1 MEAQLTILLQQ
12 LVNALTLGSLYVLV
26 ALSVTI
32 IFGLTGI
39 VNFAVGQLMMV
50 SSYLTLVFVTL
61 QIPFAISVVL
71 AVVILSVVGIGL
83 ERGVFRWTLPQPV
96 NGFILSLGLILILQA
111 LVIQVFGAGDR
122 SIPQSL
128 PFAVHVLGVSMGAQ
142 DLVVLG
148 VAVGV
153 MIVFLLWLYRS
164 RDGRALRAASE
175 DRRTAGLMGIPATRL
190 TALAFAVGV
199 GLAAVAGGL
208 TASLSVIN
216 PFIGS
221 DYLLKGFVIATVG
234 GLGNLTGA
242 FVAGMLVAL
251 IEALSAQ
258 YLPVQ
263 WTNLYVFAAMVV
275 ILLIRPGGLFGVQ
288 RG

>member
-39 VNFAVGQLMMV
+39 VNFAVGQLMML

-71 AVVILSVVGIGL
+71 AVVILAVVGIGL

-111 LVIQVFGAGDR
+111 LVIQGFGAGDR

-128 PFAVHVLGVSMGAQ
+128 PFAVHVLGTSMGAQ
-142 DLVVLG
+142 NLVVLG
-148 VAVGV
+148 VAIAV

>member
-1 MEAQLTILLQQ
+1 METQLTILLQQ
-12 LVNALTLGSLYVLV
+12 FINALTLGSLYVLV

-39 VNFAVGQLMMV
+39 VNFAVGQLMML
-50 SSYLTLVFVTL
+50 SAYLTLVFVEL
-61 QIPFAISVVL
+61 HIPFAISVVL
-71 AVVILSVVGIGL
+71 SVAILAVVGICL
-83 ERGVFRWTLPQPV
+83 ERGVFRWTLSQPV

-111 LVIQVFGAGDR
+111 VVIQVFGSGDR
-122 SIPQSL
+122 SIPQPL
-128 PFAVHVLGVSMGAQ
+128 TFTVHVLGVSMGAQ
-142 DLVVLG
+142 NLVVLV
-148 VAVGV
+148 VAVSV
-153 MIVFLLWLYRS
+153 MVVFLLWLYRS

-190 TALAFAVGV
+190 TVIAFAVGV

-216 PFIGS
+216 PFLGS
-221 DYLLKGFVIATVG
+221 AYLLKGFVIATVG

-242 FVAGMLVAL
+242 FVAGMLVAF

-263 WTNLYVFAAMVV
+263 WTDLYVFAAMVTV
-275 ILLIRPGGLFGVQ
+275 LLIRPGGMFGVQ

>member
-39 VNFAVGQLMMV
+39 VNFAVGQLMML

-71 AVVILSVVGIGL
+71 AVVILSVVVIGL

-142 DLVVLG
+142 NLVVLG
-148 VAVGV
+148 VAVAV

>member
-1 MEAQLTILLQQ
+1 
-12 LVNALTLGSLYVLV
+12 
-26 ALSVTI
+26 
-32 IFGLTGI
+32 
-39 VNFAVGQLMMV
+39 
-50 SSYLTLVFVTL
+50 
-61 QIPFAISVVL
+61 L
-71 AVVILSVVGIGL
+71 AVVILAVVGIGL

-111 LVIQVFGAGDR
+111 LVIQGFGAGDR

-128 PFAVHVLGVSMGAQ
+128 PFAVHVLGTSMGAQ
-142 DLVVLG
+142 NLVVLG
-148 VAVGV
+148 VAIAV

>member
-1 MEAQLTILLQQ
+1 VPAAMIALLQQ
-12 LVNALTLGSLYVLV
+12 LLNGFTLGSLYVLV

-32 IFGLTGI
+32 VFGLTGI
-39 VNFAVGQLMMV
+39 VNFAVGQMMMLAAYV
-50 SSYLTLVFVTL
+50 TLVCVELHLSFWIGVVV
-61 QIPFAISVVL
+61 AVL
-71 AVVILSVVGIGL
+71 AVSAGGVALEKGL
-83 ERGVFRWTLPQPV
+83 FRWTLSNPV
-96 NGFILSLGLILILQA
+96 NGFIISLGLILILQA
-111 LVIQVFGAGDR
+111 FAVRVFGAEDR
-122 SIPQSL
+122 SIPQPL
-128 PFAVHVLGVSMGAQ
+128 PHTIKLGGVAMGAQ
-142 DLVVLG
+142 NLVVLC
-148 VAVGV
+148 VAIVV
-153 MIVFLLWLYRS
+153 MVVFLLWLYRT

-175 DRRTAGLMGIPATRL
+175 DRATAGLMGVPATRL

-199 GLAAVAGGL
+199 GLAAIAGGL
-208 TASLSVIN
+208 AASLSVIN
-216 PFIGS
+216 PFLGS

-263 WTNLYVFAAMVV
+263 WTDVYVFAAMMVV
-275 ILLIRPGGLFGVQ
+275 LLVRPGGLFGVQ

>member
-1 MEAQLTILLQQ
+1 MDAQLTILLQQ
-12 LVNALTLGSLYVLV
+12 LLNALTLGSLYVLV

-39 VNFAVGQLMMV
+39 VNFAVGQLMML
-50 SSYLTLVFVTL
+50 SAYLTLVFVNL
-61 QIPFAISVVL
+61 HIPFGISVVL
-71 AVVILSVVGIGL
+71 AVLILLVVGIGL

-111 LVIQVFGAGDR
+111 LVIQLFGAGDR
-122 SIPQSL
+122 SIPQPL
-128 PFAVHVLGVSMGAQ
+128 PFTVHVLGISMGAQ
-142 DLVVLG
+142 NLVVLG
-148 VAVGV
+148 VAVSV
-153 MIVFLLWLYRS
+153 MVVFLLWLYRS

-190 TALAFAVGV
+190 TVLAFAVGV

-216 PFIGS
+216 PFLGS
-221 DYLLKGFVIATVG
+221 AYLLKGFVIATVG

-242 FVAGMLVAL
+242 FVAGMLVAF
-251 IEALSAQ
+251 IEAMSAQ

-263 WTNLYVFAAMVV
+263 WTDLYVFAAMVV
-275 ILLIRPGGLFGVQ
+275 VLLIRPGGIFGVQ